1 MYVEFRPAHPIKC
14 PICWERHKSGFV
26 AHMGDGHRH
35 AIDRKCA
42 RLCAQHSD
50 LCPICRTE
58 IDVNS
63 LWPERQRL
71 WRERQRLKASL
82 LRIMAADSFVS
93 SFFSVGLGA
102 GAQVLEERSMSRA
115 TVGALSYMVAFRAV
129 FFGSFSTLVEIASA
143 AEPRRPRS
151 ISSMAASAVPAIM
164 AAAGTVLS
172 MLSIMHISKDESL
185 SRVPLTLLIGGP
197 MVILAQEI
205 LGCGIAHI
213 EYLDGRARLDY
224 D

>member
-1 MYVEFRPAHPIKC
+1 MSMYVEFRPAHPIKC

-93 SFFSVGLGA
+93 SFF
-102 GAQVLEERSMSRA
+102 
-115 TVGALSYMVAFRAV
+115 FR
-129 FFGSFSTLVEIASA
+129 GPWGWSASA
-143 AEPRRPRS
+143 RGAVDVKGYRRRVVLYGS
-151 ISSMAASAVPAIM
+151 LQSCVFWLIFDFGRNRISSRAASA
-164 AAAGTVLS
+164 
-172 MLSIMHISKDESL
+172 SID
-185 SRVPLTLLIGGP
+185 
-197 MVILAQEI
+197 ILHGSFRGASHHGSSWNSIVNVVDHAYQQ
-205 LGCGIAHI
+205 G
-213 EYLDGRARLDY
+213 
-224 D
+224 